1 MIGSEATDQAVRL
14 RRHLHQHPELRFEE
28 HRTSLIV
35 ANLLKAA
42 GFDVRS
48 GIAGTGVVGS
58 ITRGSAIPHV
68 ALRSDID
75 ALPIPDLKS
84 VPYTST
90 VQNISHACGHDV
102 HTAVAA
108 ITAARV
114 AASPG
119 FRGRLTVIFQP
130 AEEIPFGQLSGASEM
145 IKAGALSGPPIDA
158 IFALHCWPSLP
169 AGVVGLNRGSA
180 MAAKDAFHIALDGRA
195 SHASSPA
202 SGRDSIA
209 AISSL
214 VTCLHASVG
223 RRVNPEDLRIL
234 NVGTIKGGTTQ
245 SIVPDH
251 AEITGTIRT
260 IDPVVRESLRKVV
273 ESAVEGTASAWDVQP
288 SLVWANSMP
297 IVTNDDGLFA
307 LAQRILPRLLGE
319 DNFRELSNPGLATDD
334 FALFAKEAPG
344 LYLKLGTRGDDVG
357 GEPLHTACFDV
368 DETCL
373 TTGIETLSHLLF
385 EASDSPID
393 GMSVEL
399 SESVL
404 STLAHT
410 VET

>member
-1 MIGSEATDQAVRL
+1 MISGAAIDQAVRL

-28 HRTSLIV
+28 HRTSQIV
-35 ANLLKAA
+35 ADLLDAA
-42 GFDVRS
+42 GFDVRR

-58 ITRGSAIPHV
+58 ITRGDSTSHV
-68 ALRSDID
+68 AARSDID

-90 VQNISHACGHDV
+90 VQDVSHACGHDV
-102 HTAVAA
+102 HTAVVA
-108 ITAARV
+108 ITAARI

-169 AGVVGLNRGSA
+169 AGVIGLNRGSA
-180 MAAKDAFHIALDGRA
+180 MAAKDAFQIVFDGRA
-195 SHASSPA
+195 SHASAPA

-209 AISSL
+209 AICSL
-214 VTCLHASVG
+214 VSALHASVG

-234 NVGTIKGGTTQ
+234 NVGTIKGGLTQ

-260 IDPVVRESLRKVV
+260 IDPAVRESLHKVV
-273 ESAVEGTASAWDVQP
+273 ESAVEGTASVWDVQP

-297 IVTNDDGLFA
+297 AVANNRDLFA
-307 LAQRILPRLLGE
+307 LAERILPRLLGE
-319 DNFRELSNPGLATDD
+319 DNFRELNNPGLATDD
-334 FALFAKEAPG
+334 FALFAMEAPG
-344 LYLKLGTRGDDVG
+344 LYLKLGTRGHDVG
-357 GEPLHTACFDV
+357 GEPLHTSCFDV

-373 TTGIETLSHLLF
+373 TTGIEALSHLLF
-385 EASDSPID
+385 EASDSSID
-393 GMSVEL
+393 GMSDEL
-399 SESVL
+399 PDSVI

-410 VET
+410 FGT